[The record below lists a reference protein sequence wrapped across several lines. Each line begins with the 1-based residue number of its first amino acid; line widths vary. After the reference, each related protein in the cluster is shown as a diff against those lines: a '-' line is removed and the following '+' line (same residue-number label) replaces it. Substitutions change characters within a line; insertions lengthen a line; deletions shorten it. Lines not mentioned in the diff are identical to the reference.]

1 MFVLLFASCK
11 KDGTQTVAGNGTAPV
26 LSSTQSTLV
35 LTAANAAQVATV
47 FNWTASSFG
56 YSAGVSYALQIDT
69 AGDNFKAPKEIALGP
84 LLTQSYTVADLNTL
98 LIQMGVQQGKSTAIQ
113 VRTKASIS
121 DKYTPAYSNV
131 VSIAVTPYLVAIVYP
146 SLYVPGSYQN
156 WTPATAAKLTSLA
169 SDQKYEGYVYFPD
182 ASTQFKFTSDPD
194 FTHTNYGM
202 GASAGLLDPAG
213 PNNLSITGA
222 GYYLLKADTK
232 ALTYS
237 ATATVWAVIG
247 DATGSWD
254 TETAMTYDA
263 VNKVWTVT
271 KALSAGALKF
281 RANGNYDIN
290 FGANKLGDGGLAY
303 NGDNIPVTVA
313 GNYKI
318 TLNLSNSTGYRYSL
332 TKQ

>member
-26 LSSTQSTLV
+26 LSATQSTLV

-56 YSAGVSYALQIDT
+56 YSAGISYTLQVDT
-69 AGDNFKAPKEIALGP
+69 VGDNFKAPKEIAVGP
-84 LLTQSYTVADLNTL
+84 ALTQSYTVADLNTL
-98 LIQMGVQQGKSTAIQ
+98 LIQMGVQPGKSTNIQ
-113 VRTKASIS
+113 VRTKASIA
-121 DKYTPAYSNV
+121 DKYAPAYSNV
-131 VSIAVTPYLVAIVYP
+131 LSIAVTPYLVAIVYP
-146 SLYVPGSYQN
+146 SLYVPGSYQG
-156 WTPATAAKLTSLA
+156 WTPATASKITSLA
-169 SDQKYEGYVYFPD
+169 SDQKYEGYVNFPD
-182 ASTQFKFTSDPD
+182 VSTDFKFTSDPD
-194 FTHTNYGM
+194 FTHTNYGN
-202 GASAGLLDPAG
+202 GATPGTLNPTG
-213 PNNLSITGA
+213 PDNLNVTGA

-237 ATATVWAVIG
+237 ATKTVWAVIG

-254 TETAMTYDA
+254 NETAMTYDP

-271 KALSAGALKF
+271 KVLVAGALKF

-303 NGDNIPVTVA
+303 GGDNIPVAVG

-318 TLNLSNSTGYRYSL
+318 TLNLSNPAGYRYSL